1 MPATEFSLPLSQ
13 PQLWKRTLDGD
24 DFSAQALEGDL
35 GAGAREFAEMGGG
48 KVSCSTQD
56 LRG

>member
-1 MPATEFSLPLSQ
+1 MTATEFSLPLSQ

-35 GAGAREFAEMGGG
+35 GAGARKFAEMGGG
-48 KVSCSTQD
+48 KVSCSS
-56 LRG
+56 